1 MEGNETNGITYEPV
15 PKVVKEMNAT
25 ELQEAFR
32 RETGFKYEGIENGGG
47 KLSVRVSLYGKSYL
61 IPTGFPTNRD
71 AALLY
76 ALGFIQ
82 NNVDGLAELCLMDQ
96 YEEKR
101 D

>member
-1 MEGNETNGITYEPV
+1 MDIE
-15 PKVVKEMNAT
+15 
-25 ELQEAFR
+25 ELKEAFK
-32 RETGFKYEGIENGGG
+32 RETGFRYEGVENGGG
-47 KLSVRVSLYGKSYL
+47 KLRVRVSLYSKSYL
-61 IPTGFPTNRD
+61 IPTGFPTNQD

-82 NNVDGLAELCLMDQ
+82 NNIDGLAGLCLMDK